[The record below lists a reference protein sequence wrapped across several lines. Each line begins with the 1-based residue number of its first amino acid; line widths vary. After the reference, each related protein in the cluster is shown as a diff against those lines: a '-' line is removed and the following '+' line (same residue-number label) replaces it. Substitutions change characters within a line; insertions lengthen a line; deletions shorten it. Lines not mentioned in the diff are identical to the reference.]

1 MLAHFTNFLVGK
13 DRRGR
18 WAVAAS
24 RGEAGGI
31 FVSRD
36 AALRYARLES
46 GRRPGAVRQTSSPIR
61 LALNSERLATERKPL
76 PAGWSVAT
84 SNRGFEPH
92 GSAWNPA
99 GGRDKRWLILDIALV
114 LGLVTL
120 CVAVGLAVA

>member
-18 WAVAAS
+18 WAVAEG

-31 FVSRD
+31 FASRE

-46 GRRPGAVRQTSSPIR
+46 GRRPGAVRQTSSPIS
-61 LALNSERLATERKPL
+61 LALNGERMRGERKAL

-84 SNRGFEPH
+84 SKRGFEPH

-99 GGRDKRWLILDIALV
+99 GQDKRWLILDIALV
-114 LGLVTL
+114 LGLAAL
-120 CVAVGLAVA
+120 CIAVGLAVA